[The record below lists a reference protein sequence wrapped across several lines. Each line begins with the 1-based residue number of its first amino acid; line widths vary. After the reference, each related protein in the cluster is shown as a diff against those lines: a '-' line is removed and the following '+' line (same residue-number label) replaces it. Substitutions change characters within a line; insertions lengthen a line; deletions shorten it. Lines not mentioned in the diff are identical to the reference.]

1 MKNYLLLSVLLLS
14 FVSFSQ
20 DEALKYYDT
29 EIIKHLKKFNSKN
42 EIAIKENN
50 SERVEYLFDS
60 LFNTYLKDTY
70 IRNVELRNAKT
81 GKVKLDKIN
90 KPILLLT
97 KSSWHPIE
105 EDELELINNLATLY
119 RDKIAVIV
127 LYWTDPFTA
136 KRYVKHFNKNV
147 TVAYVD
153 ESRNKENNFIRA
165 FKHSFGSPS
174 CFLISHTKQLI
185 SIKPEY
191 DPHYLDTHQ
200 NEIIAEFNEATK
212 AQMENIN

>member
-1 MKNYLLLSVLLLS
+1 MILVS

-20 DEALKYYDT
+20 EESLKYFDT

-50 SERVEYLFDS
+50 AERVEFLFDS

-81 GKVKLDKIN
+81 GKVKLDKID

-97 KSSWHPIE
+97 KSSWLPIE

-119 RDKIAVIV
+119 RDKITVIV

-153 ESRNKENNFIRA
+153 ESRNKDNNFIRA

-174 CFLISHTKQLI
+174 CF
-185 SIKPEY
+185 
-191 DPHYLDTHQ
+191 
-200 NEIIAEFNEATK
+200 
-212 AQMENIN
+212 

>member
-1 MKNYLLLSVLLLS
+1 MKNYLLLSVILVS

-20 DEALKYYDT
+20 DEVLKYYDT

-119 RDKIAVIV
+119 RDKITVIV

-136 KRYVKHFNKNV
+136 KRYVKHFNK
-147 TVAYVD
+147 
-153 ESRNKENNFIRA
+153 R
-165 FKHSFGSPS
+165 
-174 CFLISHTKQLI
+174 
-185 SIKPEY
+185 
-191 DPHYLDTHQ
+191 
-200 NEIIAEFNEATK
+200 
-212 AQMENIN
+212 